1 MKESIAL
8 RITAEHWSV
17 LFRERRSCFLLAAR
31 ILVGDKCSPEAVL
44 SQTLASVEGATV
56 ASGFEFPFAIRSL
69 VIEAL
74 ALARAMAMQSEPS
87 QQFRSDRS
95 IEARI
100 EGLPGQERVVLFL
113 REVLEFSRRETSLL
127 LKLSDE
133 NVDQLLAF
141 AWKRLDDLEPHCLAP
156 LKRRYSARRKH
167 VDADRLMTW

>member
-8 RITAEHWSV
+8 RITAEQWSV

-31 ILVGDKCSPEAVL
+31 MLVGDKCSLEAVL
-44 SQTLASVEGATV
+44 SQTLVSVEGATV
-56 ASGFEFPFAIRSL
+56 ANGFEFPYAIRSL

-74 ALARAMAMQSEPS
+74 ALARAMAMQPEPS
-87 QQFRSDRS
+87 EQFRSDRS

-141 AWKRLDDLEPHCLAP
+141 AWKRLGDLEPHCLAP
-156 LKRRYSARRKH
+156 LKSRYSARRKQ